1 MSDLAADQDGTITD
15 AGDRINALFGAS
27 PAESPPPDASPPT
40 EPKVNAAGRPFDP
53 TTGKFLPTK
62 PKDEDEE
69 APPEALDAPESDDQS
84 PAEGEDTPTEPEA
97 PKAPVPTVK
106 VKVDGLE
113 QELPLEEVAKGYSR
127 TADYTRK
134 TQALAEERKRFEAEE
149 VAPIREERRLYAE
162 RLAQLDEIVR
172 FNMPDQE
179 PDWATLRNT
188 LTPDQFG
195 EAFANWQA
203 NAQRLGKIRAERDR
217 LAQAEMQDSDRRL
230 QARLKD
236 EHQKLQAAIPEFA
249 DPDKGKQLKEDLVA
263 YAKSLHFSD
272 DDLAQVTDHRV
283 LVLLNKARQYDEA
296 QLRKPKIEAKID
308 RVLDTAKPSATKSAP
323 KKSDLEVAKARLKQS
338 GRVDDAAT
346 LLNAM
351 FK

>member
-1 MSDLAADQDGTITD
+1 MNDLTADMDGTIAD
-15 AGDRINALFGAS
+15 AGDRINSLFAGS
-27 PAESPPPDASPPT
+27 GPPDPPPTPALVGEKPRDPET
-40 EPKVNAAGRPFDP
+40 GR
-53 TTGKFLPTK
+53 FLSAK
-62 PKDEDEE
+62 PREEGEE
-69 APPEALDAPESDDQS
+69 APPAALNAAETDEQA
-84 PAEGEDTPTEPEA
+84 PAEGEDAPKDETPPEDA
-97 PKAPVPTVK
+97 PKAPAPTYK
-106 VKVDGLE
+106 VKVDGIE
-113 QELPLEEVAKGYSR
+113 QELPLDEIAKGYSR

-179 PDWATLRNT
+179 PDWVTLRNT

-203 NAQRLGKIRAERDR
+203 NAQRLGKIRSERDR
-217 LAQAEMQDSDRRL
+217 LAQAEAQDADRRL
-230 QARLKD
+230 QARLQE

-351 FK
+351 FSK